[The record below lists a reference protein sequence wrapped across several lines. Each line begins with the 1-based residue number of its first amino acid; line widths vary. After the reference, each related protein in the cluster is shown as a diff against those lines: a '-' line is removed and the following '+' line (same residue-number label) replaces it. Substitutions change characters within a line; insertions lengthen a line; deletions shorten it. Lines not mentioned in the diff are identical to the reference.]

1 MKFGKDEKDCKM
13 TELVSYL
20 IGLPLVVLGGLVV
33 WESSLMI
40 EEKKQRRRL
49 GITDYYDNPIEK
61 EDNETV
67 S

>member
-1 MKFGKDEKDCKM
+1 MIFIE
-13 TELVSYL
+13 TL
-20 IGLPLVVLGGLVV
+20 IGIVLCVLGAKIL

-61 EDNETV
+61 EDDETV
-67 S
+67 SGGT

>member
-1 MKFGKDEKDCKM
+1 M

-20 IGLPLVVLGGLVV
+20 IGLPIVVLGGLVV

-40 EEKKQRRRL
+40 EEKKQRQRL

>member
-1 MKFGKDEKDCKM
+1 MKFGKDEKDYKM

-20 IGLPLVVLGGLVV
+20 IGLPIVVLGGLVV

-40 EEKKQRRRL
+40 EEKKQRQRL